1 MIAGAS
7 GKSRMVAVAEAARG
21 RVSCV
26 EGRRQGMMPE
36 VVFGAIVRVIAYERR
51 K

>member
-1 MIAGAS
+1 MAA
-7 GKSRMVAVAEAARG
+7 AEAARG

-26 EGRRQGMMPE
+26 EARRQGTMPE
-36 VVFGAIVRVIAYERR
+36 VVFGAMVRVMAYESR